1 MRLTPVIDSSSN
13 SLRLVPMDYAC
24 MIMTVRT
31 MGIYGLN
38 AMESVWVIFI
48 EDHSHESHDD
58 TRRKEYAAW
67 QHDKYSTAMELDS
80 HGIKTDGM
88 TAEQAELICLFSI
101 LNCYLQ
107 Y

>member
-13 SLRLVPMDYAC
+13 SLMRLIPMVNTC

-38 AMESVWVIFI
+38 ALESVLTFSLSIIPVNRMMTLSARNTRM
-48 EDHSHESHDD
+48 DRYD
-58 TRRKEYAAW
+58 T
-67 QHDKYSTAMELDS
+67 TMELWIHMAS
-80 HGIKTDGM
+80 LDGM
-88 TAEQAELICLFSI
+88 TAGQAELICLFSI